1 MAVYV
6 FTYDLRNESG
16 SQDYQPLWDELER
29 LGAHR
34 FQDSAWLLN
43 LNNTAKEV
51 IEHFKGF
58 TDSDDRLYVSIVHDN
73 EYWYTNAMAGTNDW
87 LKANPP
93 G

>member
-1 MAVYV
+1 MAIFV

-16 SQDYQPLWDELER
+16 SHDYQPLWDELER

-34 FQDSAWLLN
+34 FQDSAWFVN

-51 IEHFKGF
+51 VEHFKGF
-58 TDSDDRLYVSIVHDN
+58 TDSDDRLFASVLTKQHWFSN
-73 EYWYTNAMAGTNDW
+73 ARGGTNAW